1 MFFFQVHLRNGKAAN
16 KYAWKMPGP
25 HWYFQEIYRNAQC
38 NQTVPRVRRK
48 NYLNAGQRVRRRHLK
63 TIWYWDIEV
72 VQNLKECTENLLSS
86 GGAGGLPA
94 GATHPLWTFV
104 RKNRQMLEKQK
115 DLQKQVDVPAFCSKY
130 KKATFRTWKTS
141 TKRSKWAERIHDTIE
156 STSNA
161 FLEDTE
167 IVSASQAASS
177 GIYCYRLYLFACF
190 VGATKDTECS
200 F

>member
-1 MFFFQVHLRNGKAAN
+1 
-16 KYAWKMPGP
+16 MPGP

-94 GATHPLWTFV
+94 GAMHPLWTV
-104 RKNRQMLEKQK
+104 CPEKSTK
-115 DLQKQVDVPAFCSKY
+115 CSKSRKICKNKSTY
-130 KKATFRTWKTS
+130 SHSARNIRKPLLGRGKPRRSSRSGQRGFTTLSKAPATPFWKTP
-141 TKRSKWAERIHDTIE
+141 K
-156 STSNA
+156 
-161 FLEDTE
+161 
-167 IVSASQAASS
+167 
-177 GIYCYRLYLFACF
+177 
-190 VGATKDTECS
+190 
-200 F
+200 